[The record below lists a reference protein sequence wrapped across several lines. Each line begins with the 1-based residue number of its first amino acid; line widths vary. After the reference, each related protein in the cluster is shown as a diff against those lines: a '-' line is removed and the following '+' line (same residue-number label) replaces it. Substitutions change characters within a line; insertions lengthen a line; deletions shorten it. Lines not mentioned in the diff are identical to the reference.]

1 MSNAILVIEDNAA
14 LAAGIRSNLEFEGYA
29 VTVAATG
36 REGLRLA
43 QQGDFALILLDL
55 MLPDIDGFRV
65 LREARDAGVDTPV
78 LILTALGDEAD
89 KVRGFRFGADDYVT
103 KPFGLMELLARVDA
117 LLRRSRGSRGASNS
131 ATIVFGEVQVHCATR
146 EVWRAGTAVPL
157 RPKEF
162 DLLLALIRREQ
173 RLVSRDVLLREVWG
187 YDGDVV
193 SRTVDTHIAEL
204 RRKLERDPAAPE
216 YLLTVRKAGYRLVL
230 PSPSPSPSPSA

>member
-1 MSNAILVIEDNAA
+1 MSAAILVIEDNAQ
-14 LAAGIRSNLEFEGYA
+14 LAAGICSNLEFEGYA
-29 VTVAATG
+29 VTVAGTG

-43 QQGDFALILLDL
+43 QQGSFALILLDL
-55 MLPDIDGFRV
+55 MLPDFDGFRV
-65 LREARDAGVDTPV
+65 LREARDAGIDTPV

-117 LLRRSRGSRGASNS
+117 LLRRSRTARPPV
-131 ATIVFGEVQVHCATR
+131 ATAPVMFGDIEVHCGTR
-146 EVWRAGTAVPL
+146 EVTRAGTVVPL

-187 YDGDVV
+187 YGSDVV
-193 SRTVDTHIAEL
+193 SRTVDTHILEL
-204 RRKLERDPAAPE
+204 RRKLERDPASPQF
-216 YLLTVRKAGYRLVL
+216 LLTVRKAGYRLVL
-230 PSPSPSPSPSA
+230 QASAD